1 MRKNI
6 TALLQKGDITPKER
20 VLLLVA
26 NSVSEE
32 RDGKSILTEGDKHAL
47 SGGWTPKDNNEVR
60 EYNRFNEGWRLAVFA
75 EMDAQTTFLITK
87 AEHFRKFFINM
98 HLNFYPFYRDA
109 RNLIAG
115 LEKIKVV
122 DIKEATEITNKQRE
136 QKLKDGLDFDYAIYQ
151 LAFESLSDKDK
162 KRFNELYAEIEY
174 DHQYLDQEEII
185 ANLFN
190 GKDELTK
197 EAKEKLAELVAE
209 NCYNKFAKEYQLYHY
224 FACIPLAEVARQF
237 LVSKGIKVKGKL
249 LAKNQEADDEDSKT
263 HKDIQKVI
271 EDYARDNKIKVEAI
285 LKEACLKWLDEDLL
299 EQYTPLVISD
309 DKELFNKWL
318 KTKAEA
324 RATLQKLIDKGEL
337 KVRERT
343 ADETG
348 QDKLY
353 SKGLYDSELAQAQRA
368 LEILELEPKEKG
380 ELDEKKAF
388 EKFSDRVITGESL
401 YNLKGEFEFVKDFKK
416 RVDEYNANLG
426 IVYKDDDPEHKGEH
440 LDQELL
446 IADTNNK
453 GELNIFSL
461 FGLTTKKLKATFEA
475 TQFIKETTKNGETTL
490 DFNNETLKTF
500 FKEIRE
506 SLINGYAKLLAFEDI
521 FKRLSKTYETDLT
534 GKVKSWRES
543 VGDFIDQHNDAL
555 KTATGQKLHG
565 GDDSEGSKEAES
577 WLVKRRGVLKTKD
590 DLFIDKEKITPNKDG
605 LESYYTKFKDALGG
619 DF

>member
-1 MRKNI
+1 MRN
-6 TALLQKGDITPKER
+6 GDS
-20 VLLLVA
+20 A
-26 NSVSEE
+26 
-32 RDGKSILTEGDKHAL
+32 
-47 SGGWTPKDNNEVR
+47 
-60 EYNRFNEGWRLAVFA
+60 
-75 EMDAQTTFLITK
+75 
-87 AEHFRKFFINM
+87 RK
-98 HLNFYPFYRDA
+98 
-109 RNLIAG
+109 
-115 LEKIKVV
+115 V
-122 DIKEATEITNKQRE
+122 
-136 QKLKDGLDFDYAIYQ
+136 DGLAAA
-151 LAFESLSDKDK
+151 LT
-162 KRFNELYAEIEY
+162 AE
-174 DHQYLDQEEII
+174 D
-185 ANLFN
+185 
-190 GKDELTK
+190 
-197 EAKEKLAELVAE
+197 
-209 NCYNKFAKEYQLYHY
+209 
-224 FACIPLAEVARQF
+224 
-237 LVSKGIKVKGKL
+237 
-249 LAKNQEADDEDSKT
+249 
-263 HKDIQKVI
+263 
-271 EDYARDNKIKVEAI
+271 ARDNKIKVEAI

-343 ADETG
+343 PDETG

-368 LEILELEPKEKG
+368 LELIDAHTRDEILEKAQDEPE
-380 ELDEKKAF
+380 AT
-388 EKFSDRVITGESL
+388 FSDRVITGESL

-490 DFNNETLKTF
+490 DFNNETLKTI

-555 KTATGQKLHG
+555 SRATGQKLHG
-565 GDDSEGSKEAES
+565 GEDNEEVES
-577 WLVKRRGVLKTKD
+577 WLIKRRGVLKTKD